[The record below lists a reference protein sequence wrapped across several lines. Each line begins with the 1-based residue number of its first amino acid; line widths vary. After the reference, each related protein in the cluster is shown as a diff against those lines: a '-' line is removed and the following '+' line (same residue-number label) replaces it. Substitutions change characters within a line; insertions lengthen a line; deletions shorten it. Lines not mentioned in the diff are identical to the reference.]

1 MGSILLK
8 NSVARLPAAIFETRR
23 PVCKMFY
30 YITRDNRNQYFAIY
44 LPPDFFNS
52 IGRQRNCERKIGP
65 FGEPPSALPIEAEL
79 RIADQYFSSAKERS
93 PAINVRGYRGGSSQR
108 GTKIISHTV
117 LRIIKRAAR
126 PLALGAWL
134 QTPNYREAAEVPLP

>member
-1 MGSILLK
+1 VPQEHEENADTPAGVD
-8 NSVARLPAAIFETRR
+8 VAQKRATALDPLE
-23 PVCKMFY
+23 
-30 YITRDNRNQYFAIY
+30 
-44 LPPDFFNS
+44 NS
-52 IGRQRNCERKIGP
+52 IGRQRNCERKIGS